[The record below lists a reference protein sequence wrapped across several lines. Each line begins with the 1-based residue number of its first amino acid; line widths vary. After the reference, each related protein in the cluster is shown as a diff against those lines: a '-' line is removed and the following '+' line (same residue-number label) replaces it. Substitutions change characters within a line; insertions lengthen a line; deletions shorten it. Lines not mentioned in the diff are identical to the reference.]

1 MTNPF
6 TPPSARVSDG
16 PPEKGSPY
24 KAVLFGL
31 LVDWGGTLAAG
42 VVLSVI
48 YAATLAASEMP
59 PEDIEVALRNIPVDS
74 WVSLLGMAVG
84 ALFSGIGG
92 YVCARVARH
101 NEFVLGAVLAVL
113 SVSLGLLVGS
123 EQYSFFEHLGLS
135 VLSFLAVMFGVRF
148 GAARN
153 GAQGME

>member
-31 LVDWGGTLAAG
+31 LVDWGGTLVAG
-42 VVLSVI
+42 VVLSI
-48 YAATLAASEMP
+48 LYGAMLASSGMP
-59 PEDIEVALRNIPVDS
+59 PEDIEVALRTIPADS

-84 ALFSGIGG
+84 AGFSGLGG
-92 YVCARVARH
+92 YVCARVAKH
-101 NEFVLGAVLAVL
+101 NEFALGAVLALL
-113 SVSLGLLVGS
+113 SVAFGLVVGAG
-123 EQYSFFEHLGLS
+123 QYSLLEHLGLS
-135 VLSFLAVMFGVRF
+135 ALSFVAVMFGVRF

-153 GAQGME
+153 GVQGME